1 MEDKKS
7 IRKKK
12 SKRSPRQVR
21 KRQRQENGK
30 LDFARAHLNSVR
42 VAPRKV
48 RLVIDQI
55 RGKSVD
61 EAMRILDFSPRNA
74 AKPVSVLLQSA
85 LANAEQEGLNLD
97 ALKVSDAW
105 VDGGPVLKRFMPRAM
120 GRAAR
125 IHKRTSHVTVVLR
138 EED

>member
-7 IRKKK
+7 TRVKK

-21 KRQRQENGK
+21 KRLRQENGK

-48 RLVIDQI
+48 RIVIDQI

-74 AKPVSVLLQSA
+74 AKPVSILLTSA

-97 ALKVSDAW
+97 ALKVSEAW

-120 GRAAR
+120 GRASH

-138 EED
+138 EEE

>member
-1 MEDKKS
+1 MEDTKNTRSKK
-7 IRKKK
+7 RQ
-12 SKRSPRQVR
+12 RSPRQVR
-21 KRQRQENGK
+21 KRLRQENGK
-30 LDFARAHLNSVR
+30 LDFARARLNFLR

-55 RGKSVD
+55 RGKSVV
-61 EAMRILDFSPRNA
+61 EAMQILDFSPRSA

-85 LANAEQEGLNLD
+85 VANAEQEGLNLD
-97 ALKVSDAW
+97 ALKVSEAW
-105 VDGGPVLKRFMPRAM
+105 VDGGPTLKRFMPRAM
-120 GRAAR
+120 GRASR